1 LQDIA
6 RWSPITVAFEATRQA
21 LIGGHAWRRL
31 APEMV
36 YLAATG
42 AFAMV
47 LGLMFFRW
55 AINREL
61 RLGTLA
67 HY

>member
-1 LQDIA
+1 ML
-6 RWSPITVAFEATRQA
+6 
-21 LIGGHAWRRL
+21 
-31 APEMV
+31 

-61 RLGTLA
+61 RLGTIA